1 MARNGEL
8 SPQIRTS
15 CSNYIIFAD
24 ARREIFPII
33 HKALQEENI
42 NTINLNLDDL
52 GLLGDI
58 SAILNRLENRTDIEE
73 EYIGRIFPRPPR
85 LTRS

>member
-8 SPQIRTS
+8 SPEIITS

-24 ARREIFPII
+24 ARRDIFPII
-33 HKALQEENI
+33 YEALQGVNI
-42 NTINLNLDDL
+42 NTINLDDI

-58 SAILNRLENRTDIEE
+58 SAILYRLENRTDIEE
-73 EYIGRIFPRPPR
+73 DYIGRIFPRPPR

>member
-8 SPQIRTS
+8 SPEIRTS

-24 ARREIFPII
+24 ARRDIFPII
-33 HKALQEENI
+33 YEALQGVNI
-42 NTINLNLDDL
+42 NTINLDDI

-58 SAILNRLENRTDIEE
+58 SAILYRLENRTDIEE
-73 EYIGRIFPRPPR
+73 DYIGRIFPRPPR